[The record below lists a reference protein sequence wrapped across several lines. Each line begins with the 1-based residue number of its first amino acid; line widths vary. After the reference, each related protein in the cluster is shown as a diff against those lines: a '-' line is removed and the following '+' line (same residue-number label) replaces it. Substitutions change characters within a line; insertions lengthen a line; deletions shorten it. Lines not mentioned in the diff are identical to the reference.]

1 MLFNSIQY
9 LMFFPVVTLLYFVIP
24 KKVRYLWLLASS
36 YFFYM
41 CWNAKYG
48 LLILFSTFVTWLGGI
63 ALDRLNRKGGEGKGI
78 AGRKKAVAAICLL
91 LNLGL
96 LFYFK
101 YTGFAFRT
109 VEKIFGM
116 VNIKLAVPSFDIVLP
131 VGISF
136 FIFQA
141 LGYMIDVYRGEGRGI
156 RAEYNFFRYALFV
169 SFFPQLVAGPIERS
183 KNLLLQLREPKA
195 FDSGQARSGLLTM
208 GYGLFLKIVLA
219 DRIAAAVD
227 PVFASPDSYAGMEL
241 LAATFLF
248 AFQIYCDFQGYTKLA
263 IGSAKVLGI
272 RLNENFD
279 SPYHAVSVKDFWRRW
294 HISLTS
300 WFRDYLYIPLEGSR
314 KGTVRKYINTLIVFL
329 CSGLWHGAAWH
340 YVVWGGINGV
350 FCVLEDMLKP
360 VKAKLCNRF
369 SIDRERFG
377 YRILQR
383 AATFLLIDFTWLFFR
398 ADSFSLAL
406 HMLKRIVL
414 DFRWEWLLNMGFVSL
429 SASADSMMVIAAALL
444 MLLFVDS
451 LQYLRKD
458 IKAAIFGQQ
467 VVFRWLFYWLFFM
480 AILYW
485 GLYGTGYEQTQ
496 FIYFQF

>member
-63 ALDRLNRKGGEGKGI
+63 VLDRLNRKGEEGKRI

-279 SPYHAVSVKDFWRRW
+279 SPYHAISVKDFWRRW

-300 WFRDYLYIPLEGSR
+300 WFRDYLYIPLGGSR

-340 YVVWGGINGV
+340 YVVWGGS
-350 FCVLEDMLKP
+350 
-360 VKAKLCNRF
+360 R
-369 SIDRERFG
+369 SI
-377 YRILQR
+377 
-383 AATFLLIDFTWLFFR
+383 
-398 ADSFSLAL
+398 
-406 HMLKRIVL
+406 
-414 DFRWEWLLNMGFVSL
+414 
-429 SASADSMMVIAAALL
+429 
-444 MLLFVDS
+444 
-451 LQYLRKD
+451 
-458 IKAAIFGQQ
+458 
-467 VVFRWLFYWLFFM
+467 
-480 AILYW
+480 
-485 GLYGTGYEQTQ
+485 
-496 FIYFQF
+496 